1 MKLNRLCRLVAI
13 GIAASATVIVSLWTS
28 PIVAQEIH
36 ANLCLHGCP
45 SGSPATN
52 DLVIRD
58 IYILS
63 SNDRAKF
70 ADWVAY
76 RVTQSTIGKSKGRTW
91 RPDPWLADDETLEPS
106 DYAGA
111 NDALQTDRGHQAPL
125 ASFSGADNWA
135 ATNYLSNITP
145 QKGGLN
151 QSSWSMLED
160 AVRDLAEKQEID
172 AVYVMTGPLYERN
185 MPPLPGA
192 DESHIVPSGYWK
204 IIATQGDDDIK
215 IAAFLFDQETERR
228 ADYCADSFVTSVRN
242 IERKTG
248 LNFFHALPWTTQ
260 DDLENG
266 PATLLTDLG
275 CEP

>member
-1 MKLNRLCRLVAI
+1 MKLNRFYRLVAI
-13 GIAASATVIVSLWTS
+13 GIAAGATVIVSLWIK
-28 PIVAQEIH
+28 PVFAQEIH

-63 SNDRAKF
+63 SNDRTKF

-76 RVTQSTIGKSKGRTW
+76 RVTQSTIGKSKGRAW
-91 RPDPWLADDETLEPS
+91 RPDPLLADDETLEPS

-111 NDALQTDRGHQAPL
+111 NAALQTDRGHQAPL
-125 ASFSGADNWA
+125 ASFSGTDNWA

-145 QKGGLN
+145 QKGDLN

-160 AVRDLAEKQEID
+160 AVRELAKKPEIN

-185 MPPLPGA
+185 MPPMPGA

-204 IIATQGDDDIK
+204 IIATQGDGDIK
-215 IAAFLFDQETERR
+215 IAAFLFEQETERN
-228 ADYCADSFVTSVRN
+228 ADYCADRFVTSVRN
-242 IERKTG
+242 VERKTG

-260 DDLENG
+260 DNLENG
-266 PATLLTDLG
+266 SATLLPDLG